1 MLPDPIA
8 ASAFVDIPGV
18 RLAYDTAGRGAPV
31 VFLHGGLLDRRQWD
45 AQFDF
50 FATNYRAIRYDMRS
64 SGQSE
69 TTPTSQPFTHHE
81 DLLRFLGALKIS
93 RVLLV
98 GHSNYAVAL
107 DFTMAYPEL
116 VEKLVLVSPG
126 LRGYKFRDAWV
137 GRRIFLS
144 NSVYRGSSCMPFS
157 GGRFS
162 RTANRL
168 RPADDR
174 HRRSTAMPHQFHRQ
188 TRISQQFEM
197 PNLADAWR

>member
-45 AQFDF
+45 AQFVF

-64 SGQSE
+64 PGQSE

-126 LRGYKFRDAWV
+126 LRGYEF
-137 GRRIFLS
+137 
-144 NSVYRGSSCMPFS
+144 
-157 GGRFS
+157 
-162 RTANRL
+162 
-168 RPADDR
+168 
-174 HRRSTAMPHQFHRQ
+174 AMPGSGYAFPQ
-188 TRISQQFEM
+188 
-197 PNLADAWR
+197 